1 MLSFEERKKLH
12 EERLVE
18 QVDLVEKMLPKNE
31 DSDISKKAYKIMLM
45 PQNEKELEFAEAR
58 LSTYVE
64 LQELTKLAAA
74 GKVKLGPL
82 EENLFAEYYVELL
95 KNAMD
100 DSYVVDVN
108 KYKDMSIEQ
117 MAQLMYDGGT
127 FIANGEI
134 MVPYLCKQM
143 GFDSENILH
152 LLQFMAI
159 FVSVKP
165 VVPEPDPKNTIELEM
180 EDTIKLYKIFH
191 KLIEEN
197 KISSKE
203 DEDTFNK

>member
-1 MLSFEERKKLH
+1 
-12 EERLVE
+12 
-18 QVDLVEKMLPKNE
+18 MLPKNE